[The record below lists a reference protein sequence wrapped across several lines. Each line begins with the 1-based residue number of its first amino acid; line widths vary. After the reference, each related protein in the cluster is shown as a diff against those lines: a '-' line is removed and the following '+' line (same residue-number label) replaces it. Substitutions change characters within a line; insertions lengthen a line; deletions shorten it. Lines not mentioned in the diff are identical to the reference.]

1 MAECKACEFLSNF
14 HMSEPDLTKR
24 LEILKA
30 AKTVA
35 VVGVSDK
42 PDRPSYGV
50 VKWLMANT
58 PYELYFVN
66 PVITELFGQRVY
78 KSLSDIPVKID
89 LVDVFRNPRDIPPV
103 MDAAIAIGAKAFW
116 MQLGISEADA
126 AEKGLAAGLD
136 VVQNA
141 CIKIEY
147 DHLLK

>member
-1 MAECKACEFLSNF
+1 MS
-14 HMSEPDLTKR
+14 SEPDLNQR

-30 AKTVA
+30 AKNVA

-42 PDRPSYGV
+42 PERPSYGV

-58 PYELYFVN
+58 PYKLFFVN
-66 PVITELFGQRVY
+66 PVITELFGQPVY
-78 KSLSDIPVKID
+78 KSLAEIPEKID

-103 MDAAIAIGAKAFW
+103 MDAAIEIGAKSFW
-116 MQLGISEADA
+116 MQLGISEAGA
-126 AEKGLAAGLD
+126 AEKGRAAGLD

-147 DHLLK
+147 QHLLK

>member
-1 MAECKACEFLSNF
+1 
-14 HMSEPDLTKR
+14 MSQEPDLNQR

-30 AKTVA
+30 AKNVA

-50 VKWLMANT
+50 VQWLMANT
-58 PYELYFVN
+58 SYKLFFVN
-66 PVITELFGQRVY
+66 PVITELFGQPVY
-78 KSLSDIPVKID
+78 KSLADIPEKID

-103 MDAAIAIGAKAFW
+103 MDAAIEIGAKAFW

-126 AEKGLAAGLD
+126 AEKGRAAGLD

-147 DHLLK
+147 QHLLK

>member
-1 MAECKACEFLSNF
+1 
-14 HMSEPDLTKR
+14 MSQEPDLNQR

-30 AKTVA
+30 AKNVA

-50 VKWLMANT
+50 VQWLMANT
-58 PYELYFVN
+58 PYKLFFVN
-66 PVITELFGQRVY
+66 PVITELFGQPVY
-78 KSLSDIPVKID
+78 KSLTDIPSKID

-103 MDAAIAIGAKAFW
+103 MDAAIEIGAKAFW

-126 AEKGLAAGLD
+126 AEKGRAAGLD
-136 VVQNA
+136 VVQDA

-147 DHLLK
+147 QHLLK

>member
-1 MAECKACEFLSNF
+1 
-14 HMSEPDLTKR
+14 MSEPDLTKR

-103 MDAAIAIGAKAFW
+103 MDAAIAIGAKVFW